1 MAKKVA
7 GTAPSST
14 DSTKSP
20 STRFKADTG
29 MVLYMLAF
37 ILCFLLSIA
46 PLNRLAGAT
55 FLQALPTNTLLIS
68 VGTWLP
74 IDLGFSSNA
83 HDSQVTTHVVLLLAF
98 IALAF
103 LIYGL
108 CAWSI
113 QRRPLQDNYKRTLR
127 LIWLGTCI
135 TGLVFILAPGMLSHD
150 AFVYAGYG
158 RVLAVHGANPY
169 FVPLTTYPHDPALA
183 LDEWKN
189 APAAYGPL
197 LLIICAF
204 SSLSPD
210 ASFLQYLLTYRML
223 GFAAHLLNTLLVMNI
238 LRTMGHSPRTIA
250 LGTLLYAW
258 NPLALLESCL
268 GGHNDTFMV
277 TLILLGM
284 LYCVRAERKVIKS
297 FSDLRYF
304 IPSLVAFPLAT
315 LIKFTAAPLIVL
327 LLIWIARKTLSVPG
341 SLSTMQLRLGT
352 SFSPSNVK
360 ETINRGRAE
369 AGPYADNSKTGG
381 DSGRAE
387 AGPYPMTENS
397 VHLEWRRMFLMVIAA
412 GLLSGVL
419 ALAFYAPFWIG
430 HSIPAILQS
439 FTSPPSANQAY
450 GSIMFAILKWIWA
463 HGLPGQSWL
472 AKSLYVLSLHST
484 WNAINLLTVI
494 VTMSVGGFW
503 IWRVPTTQALA
514 LASLGVLGALLI
526 VTPWFFPWYV
536 IWLVGLAAICV
547 PIMHDRV
554 ARALVCSTLV
564 FSASAFCIYLYYR
577 GVPPLGSWIG
587 FTFLTTIGPPI
598 LTLVTL
604 LILPISRA
612 R

>member
-29 MVLYMLAF
+29 MLLYMLAF

-183 LDEWKN
+183 LDDWKN

-197 LLIICAF
+197 WLIICAL
-204 SSLSPD
+204 SSLSPG
-210 ASFLQYLLTYRML
+210 ANSLQYLLTYRML

-238 LRTMGHSPRTIA
+238 LRTLGRSPRTIA

-277 TLILLGM
+277 TLILLGI
-284 LYCVRAERKVIKS
+284 LYCVRAEHKMIKS

-304 IPSLVAFPLAT
+304 IPSLVAFTLAT

-327 LLIWIARKTLSVPG
+327 LLVWMARKTL
-341 SLSTMQLRLGT
+341 
-352 SFSPSNVK
+352 
-360 ETINRGRAE
+360 
-369 AGPYADNSKTGG
+369 
-381 DSGRAE
+381 
-387 AGPYPMTENS
+387 YPMTENS
-397 VHLEWRRMFLMVIAA
+397 VHLEWRRTFLMVIAA
-412 GLLSGVL
+412 GLLSGAL

-439 FTSPPSANQAY
+439 FTSPPSAKQAY

-463 HGLPGQSWL
+463 HGLPGQDWL
-472 AKSLYVLSLHST
+472 AQSLYVLSLHST

-554 ARALVCSTLV
+554 ARALVCSALV

-587 FTFLTTIGPPI
+587 FSFLTTIGPPI
-598 LTLVTL
+598 LMLVAL
-604 LILPISRA
+604 LIVPISRA
-612 R
+612 RSNNQEDTEKLMPTQV